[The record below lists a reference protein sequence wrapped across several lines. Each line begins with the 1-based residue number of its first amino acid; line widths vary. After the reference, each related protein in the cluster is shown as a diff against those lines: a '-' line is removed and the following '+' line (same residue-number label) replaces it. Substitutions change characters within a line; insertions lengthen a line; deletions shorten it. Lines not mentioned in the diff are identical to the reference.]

1 MKNRKGR
8 REEGLPASCSAQP
21 ARPATGPAIHRPAP
35 PKRCSQPA
43 ARLARPSLRPSVA
56 RAPVSLACGRC
67 HLGPACQPHV
77 AHARASPRLRLQP
90 LPAGPRTSALLCF
103 FPTLR
108 SNHHATE
115 PRQQWQG
122 GPGVMPGAWS
132 CLPLGAA
139 PTQPLM
145 TVGCKQA
152 PRLPLIPVR
161 RSPSSMAELGY
172 KGHGPR
178 SPSARPVARRHLGGH
193 PLRTQT

>member
-21 ARPATGPAIHRPAP
+21 ARPATGPASHRPAP
-35 PKRCSQPA
+35 PTRCSQPA

-56 RAPVSLACGRC
+56 RVPVSL
-67 HLGPACQPHV
+67 ACQPHV

-90 LPAGPRTSALLCF
+90 LPTGPRTSALLCF
-103 FPTLR
+103 FPTPH

-122 GPGVMPGAWS
+122 GPGVMPGAWT

-139 PTQPLM
+139 PTQPLV

-152 PRLPLIPVR
+152 LRLPLIPDR
-161 RSPSSMAELGY
+161 RSPSSMDEVGY

-178 SPSARPVARRHLGGH
+178 SPSARPIARRHLGGH